1 MSDDHRKYWSKHRW
15 EMEEELATD
24 PIVQRTGKVSR
35 AALKR
40 ASEAV
45 HRRFECSGVRL
56 AFEINLLLRKDKYG
70 LSSTVSELE
79 NIENSLAEFTL
90 EELKIVNA
98 ISKALAA
105 LSERA
110 KQWSER
116 LPQLEGDVVDGEA
129 SAAADLYLEHRRTG
143 T

>member
-1 MSDDHRKYWSKHRW
+1 MSDHRKHWSKHRW
-15 EMEEELATD
+15 EMEEELSTD

-45 HRRFECSGVRL
+45 HRRFENSGRFL
-56 AFEINLLLRKDKYG
+56 AQRINELLRKDRG
-70 LSSTVSELE
+70 EAFQIANDLE
-79 NIENSLAEFTL
+79 DIENSLSELTL
-90 EELKIVNA
+90 EELKLVDA

-129 SAAADLYLEHRRTG
+129 KAVADLYLEHRGTG